1 MKMTMHIDE
10 GLLERVIQT
19 YGFASKTEAVDAAL
33 REMDR
38 RARFRAVVAEGMGF
52 APEELE
58 AAVDPDY
65 DVMRWRVAEPAAK
78 YGKSKTDGRKRSR

>member
-10 GLLERVIQT
+10 ELLERVIQT
-19 YGFASKTEAVDAAL
+19 YGYSSKTEAVDAAL

-65 DVMRWRVAEPAAK
+65 DVMHWRVAEPAAK
-78 YGKSKTDGRKRSR
+78 YGKKDGRKRRR